1 MRALR
6 DAGIDNQMA
15 VLLAAVSTLLAS
27 LSIRSLLPEQFL
39 RDDALMQ
46 QTIQY
51 GSLIA
56 PPDSFELVGQVYEV
70 LGLDAAPPLAAL
82 VGVSLYVGALL
93 AAVGWGR
100 VARLSAPALA
110 LTLAFFVPPLV
121 YLAQYSKELVTVG
134 LTLLVLTLPDGRGR
148 SGRAAGELAVV
159 GAALAYGA
167 LLRPYWLIVAAVY
180 IAWRILL
187 PRTAHPAMLLLVP
200 ALVYTALQPVFRR
213 QLGHGLQGQRDWAN
227 AERADDQVNTLIQSV
242 SPDAEGAA
250 GVFAALAML
259 GLMVLPVPLLASGEA
274 FQLASGAAIAG
285 IWALV
290 LVPVLSA
297 RLLDAGTAGAVR
309 AAPAGRTVR
318 AVRAASLLLA
328 FLTVQAL
335 FEPDYGSALK
345 HLTPLLPLVLAVHL
359 HRRRS

>member
-15 VLLAAVSTLLAS
+15 VLFAAASTLLAS

-70 LGLDAAPPLAAL
+70 LGLDDAPPLAAL

-93 AAVGWGR
+93 ASVGWGR

-134 LTLLVLTLPDGRGR
+134 LTLLVLTLPDGRSR

-180 IAWRILL
+180 IVWRLLL
-187 PRTAHPAMLLLVP
+187 PRTAHPEMLLLVP
-200 ALVYTALQPVFRR
+200 AIVYAALQPVFR
-213 QLGHGLQGQRDWAN
+213 QVLGHGLQGQREWAN

-242 SPDAEGAA
+242 SPDAEGVA

-259 GLMVLPVPLLASGEA
+259 GLMVLPMPLLASGEA

-285 IWALV
+285 IWTLV

-309 AAPAGRTVR
+309 AVPAARTVR
-318 AVRAASLLLA
+318 AVRAASLLMA

>member
-6 DAGIDNQMA
+6 DAGIDNQMV
-15 VLLAAVSTLLAS
+15 VLLAAASTLVAS

-39 RDDALMQ
+39 RDDALLQ
-46 QTIQY
+46 QTIEY

-56 PPDSFELVGQVYEV
+56 PPDSFERVGQVYAA
-70 LGLDAAPPLAAL
+70 LGLAAAPPLAAL
-82 VGVSLYVGALL
+82 AGVSLYVGALL

-100 VARLSAPALA
+100 VARLSAPTLA
-110 LTLAFFVPPLV
+110 LTLAFFMPALV
-121 YLAQYSKELVTVG
+121 YLAQYSKELVTVA
-134 LTLLVLTLPDGRGR
+134 LTLLVLTLPEGR
-148 SGRAAGELAVV
+148 SRVGRAAAELAVV

-167 LLRPYWLIVAAVY
+167 VLRPYWLIVAAVY
-180 IAWRILL
+180 IVWRLLL

-200 ALVYTALQPVFRR
+200 ALVYAALQPVFR
-213 QLGHGLQGQRDWAN
+213 QVLGHGLQGQREWAN

-242 SPDAEGAA
+242 SPDAEGVA

-259 GLMVLPVPLLASGEA
+259 GLMVLPMPLLASGEA
-274 FQLASGAAIAG
+274 LQLASGAAIAG

-297 RLLDAGTAGAVR
+297 RMLDAGTAGAAG
-309 AAPAGRTVR
+309 AAG
-318 AVRAASLLLA
+318 AVRAARAAALLLA

-359 HRRRS
+359 HRGRP